1 MGLTKG
7 EVLERLVVAR
17 GDASGL
23 FLWMLSGGDSL
34 KLLEKR
40 VREEGGHKENAKYFL
55 AIVHSLMLFREL
67 KIPHLI

>member
-40 VREEGGHKENAKYFL
+40 VSGKAAER
-55 AIVHSLMLFREL
+55 IFRL
-67 KIPHLI
+67 VDSF

>member
-7 EVLERLVVAR
+7 EVLEGLVVAR

-40 VREEGGHKENAKYFL
+40 VCGKAAER
-55 AIVHSLMLFREL
+55 IFRL
-67 KIPHLI
+67 VDGF